1 MNIRRRTTKKC
12 KKKSLIK
19 KFKSK
24 KSTKCKKKSLIKK
37 SHKSVKKFK
46 SKKSTKSKK
55 KIRKLDKSVI
65 ENIVNDPSIFS

>member
-19 KFKSK
+19 KSHKSFKKIKSK
-24 KSTKCKKKSLIKK
+24 KFKS
-37 SHKSVKKFK
+37 KKFK